1 MGYYS
6 KVVIGLSEEANQKFQ
21 KELEI
26 LKADEKQKYLADKV
40 EKLLSFAEKKRYNA
54 AYIYQWDWIKWYSGF
69 REVEWI
75 EDFINPLDLEEF
87 RFLRIGEENGDI
99 DFRGWNEDANFE
111 PVTDVHFY

>member
-21 KELEI
+21 KKLEI
-26 LKADEKQKYLADKV
+26 LKADEKQKDLAEKV
-40 EKLLSFAEKKRYNA
+40 EELLSFAEKKRYNT
-54 AYIYQWDWIKWYSGF
+54 AYIYQWDWMKWYDQF
-69 REVEWI
+69 PEVKWI

-99 DFRGWNEDANFE
+99 DFRGYNDKANFE
-111 PVTDVHFY
+111 PVTDVQFY